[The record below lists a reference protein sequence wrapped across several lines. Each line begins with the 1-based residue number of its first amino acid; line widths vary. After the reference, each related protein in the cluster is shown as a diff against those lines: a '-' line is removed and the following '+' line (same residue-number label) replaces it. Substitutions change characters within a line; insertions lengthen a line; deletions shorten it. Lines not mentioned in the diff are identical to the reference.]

1 MFTKAN
7 EYFFLDSLDES
18 IFVAMGKKSMVFK
31 RKKDNG
37 DFEDSEAVL
46 TVKEGK
52 EPATSVLIYTLT
64 NGGEVIASGSSH
76 PIPKSE
82 VNTVIIG
89 FVAACFYEEKSK

>member
-7 EYFFLDSLDES
+7 EYFFLDLLDGS

-37 DFEDSEAVL
+37 DFEDTEAAL
-46 TVKEGK
+46 TVKEGSD
-52 EPATSVLIYTLT
+52 PTTSVLIYSLT
-64 NGGEVIASGSSH
+64 SGGEVTASGSSH

-82 VNTVIIG
+82 LNNVIIG
-89 FVAACFYEEKSK
+89 FVAACFYKEGSK